1 MAALALKLLAIDPK
15 GLSGAI
21 IKMRASPD
29 REAIISNFAANLP
42 LRKIPLTISDDQLLG
57 GIDLTTALTTSQII
71 RKGGFFEKT
80 GMTIIPMAERCPS
93 ELAAKFAI

>member
-1 MAALALKLLAIDPK
+1 MSEQSWHMAALALKLLAIDPK

-57 GIDLTTALTTSQII
+57 GIDLTTA
-71 RKGGFFEKT
+71 
-80 GMTIIPMAERCPS
+80 
-93 ELAAKFAI
+93 